1 MATLLF
7 EWDEWK
13 DRANQVKHGVS
24 FDEAK
29 TVFLDD
35 DAIEF
40 YDDEH
45 SEQEDRFLLLGL
57 SVKLRLLM
65 VCHCERKGGEV
76 VRIISARRATKREQ
90 VFYRGG
96 KK

>member
-1 MATLLF
+1 MAKLLF

-24 FDEAK
+24 FEEAK

-45 SEQEDRFLLLGL
+45 LA
-57 SVKLRLLM
+57 
-65 VCHCERKGGEV
+65 RK
-76 VRIISARRATKREQ
+76 IAS
-90 VFYRGG
+90 
-96 KK
+96 